1 MNSHPWYFR
10 TVSGSRTSCLVSR
23 VVRLVSALSLC
34 VVAVGASSSAHAAS
48 ISLGEAT
55 TAPGQGMVGLPVSL
69 AVASG
74 EQVTAVLMDLRF
86 DPVVAGFDGCT
97 LEPAVTALGKAS
109 QSVLLAPG
117 LARISL
123 YGYDRQTLS
132 SGALGACHLHALAT
146 APVGGS
152 IIELQNGVAT
162 DPVAQELLVTTT
174 AGRLWVEAPP
184 TVPVPSVQLLTPTAG
199 TTITGTNISVSF
211 TVQNTTIVSGGTHLA
226 LTLDSSTPQQLV
238 SLNPV
243 TLSSVAAGPHTLT
256 LQLVDAA
263 NAPLSNPEATASVS
277 FTTEIL
283 ASTAPTLTIL
293 SPAANATLIGTNV
306 SVSVSVT
313 GSTVGT
319 GTGNAHL
326 HYRIDDGTVFEEYDL
341 SGYTFTSVA
350 PGTHK
355 LGIMLANNNATHSRV
370 TGTEYQ
376 TVYVTVQAPEPVPAT
391 EATLTV
397 LSPLPNTTIIGSTV
411 TVSVAVSGIKVQ
423 TGSGFAHLH
432 IKLDD
437 GQVSHVYNTKPF
449 SLTNVKPGTHK
460 VGVMLADNDTH
471 TKIAGTEYKT
481 VTITVVK

>member
-1 MNSHPWYFR
+1 MNSHPWCSR
-10 TVSGSRTSCLVSR
+10 TVSGSRTSCLISR
-23 VVRLVSALSLC
+23 VIRLVSALSLC
-34 VVAVGASSSAHAAS
+34 VVAIGASSSAHAAS

-55 TAPGQGMVGLPVSL
+55 TAPGQGMVGVPVSL
-69 AVASG
+69 TVASG

-132 SGALGACHLHALAT
+132 SGALGACQLHALAT

-184 TVPVPSVQLLTPTAG
+184 TIPVPSVQLLTPTAG
-199 TTITGTNISVSF
+199 TTITGTNIAASF
-211 TVQNTTIVSGGTHLA
+211 TVQNATIVSGGTHLA
-226 LTLDSSTPQQLV
+226 LTLDGGTPQQLV

-243 TLSSVAAGPHTLT
+243 TLSSVAAGPHALT

-283 ASTAPTLTIL
+283 VSVSPTLTIL
-293 SPAANATLIGTNV
+293 NPAANAVIVGTSVTVNV
-306 SVSVSVT
+306 GVT

-319 GTGNAHL
+319 GAGDAHL
-326 HYRIDDGTVFEEYDL
+326 HYRIDGGTVFEEYNL
-341 SGYTFTSVA
+341 TGYTFTNVA
-350 PGTHK
+350 PGLHK
-355 LGIMLANNNATHSRV
+355 LGIMLADNATHSRV
-370 TGTEYQ
+370 VGSEYQ
-376 TVYVTVQAPEPVPAT
+376 TVYVTVQAPEPAPT
-391 EATLTV
+391 TGATLTV
-397 LSPLPNTTIIGSTV
+397 LSPLPNTTITGSTV
-411 TVSVAVSGIKVQ
+411 TVSAAVTGIKVQ

-449 SLTNVKPGTHK
+449 TITGVKPGTHK

-481 VTITVVK
+481 ITITVVK